1 MESSAM
7 GSRETRE
14 EVTAVI
20 VLRFEEFFQAEQ
32 VRLARALYLLTGSAA
47 EANELTQEAMVRVYE
62 RWDRVRQ
69 MGSPQGYLYRTALNL
84 HRSRLR
90 WLSSRARQILQTTS
104 SPDPAEVVQS
114 RDSLSRALASRP
126 TGQREALVLVEWLG
140 MDQEEAATALGI
152 KHGSVRARLSRAKAD
167 LRRMLEDED
176 A

>member
-1 MESSAM
+1 M
-7 GSRETRE
+7 GSPETLE
-14 EVTAVI
+14 EVTAVT
-20 VLRFEEFFQAEQ
+20 VLKFEEFFQAEH

-47 EANELTQEAMVRVYE
+47 DADELTQEAMVRVYE

-90 WLSSRARQILQTTS
+90 WLATRARHVVEATPPS
-104 SPDPAEVVQS
+104 DPAEVVQG
-114 RDSLSRALASRP
+114 RDSLARALGSLP
-126 TGQREALVLVEWLG
+126 TGQREAVVLVEWLG
-140 MDQEEAATALGI
+140 MGQEEAATVLGI
-152 KHGSVRARLSRAKAD
+152 KHGSVRARLSRAKTD